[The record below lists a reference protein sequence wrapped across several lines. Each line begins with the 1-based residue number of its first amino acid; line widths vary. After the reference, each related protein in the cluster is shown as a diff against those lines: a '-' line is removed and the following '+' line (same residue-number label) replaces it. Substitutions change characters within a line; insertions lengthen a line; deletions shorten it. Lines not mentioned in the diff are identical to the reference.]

1 MQMAKRLDEK
11 VLKDLMDETGVDVYA
26 QERMLEANTVP
37 DPKPSRG
44 HGASH
49 DVSVRASGL

>member
-1 MQMAKRLDEK
+1 MAKRLDEA
-11 VLKDLMDETGVDVYA
+11 VLKELMDKTGVDRYS
-26 QERMLEANTVP
+26 QERMLEANTIP

-49 DVSVRASGL
+49 DVTVRASGL

>member
-1 MQMAKRLDEK
+1 MAKRLDEK